1 MAEESYA
8 LLISIVYD
16 RSMLVFT
23 VLAALQATPLVLPDL
38 LTQSVADDAD
48 DPAIWVNARNPE
60 GSMIY
65 GTNKIKAPGGAIVVF
80 DLEGKVRQTIANV
93 DRPNNI
99 DVEYGLATDSGTMDI
114 AVATERNAHRLRV
127 FAVDSTS
134 GLLSDISGATTILA
148 DKTGEASEPMGIA
161 LYKRPK
167 DGAIF
172 AIVSPKTGAA
182 TGYLHEYRLA
192 FNSSTKKVDAAHVR
206 AFGAYSGKKEI
217 ESVAVDDELGY
228 VYYSDERFGTRR
240 YLADPDSDG
249 AELSLFNT
257 TGFSGDH
264 EGIAL
269 WTQPGGKGYVLCTDQ
284 IAGDSIYHLYDRV
297 SLKPVGTFRGQVDE
311 TDGLDAT
318 SAALGPK
325 FPNGIVV
332 AMNSTGRNFA
342 IWDWRRVG
350 KVIAP

>member
-1 MAEESYA
+1 MI
-8 LLISIVYD
+8 LLSI
-16 RSMLVFT
+16 L
-23 VLAALQATPLVLPDL
+23 LAFPDAPLVLPDL
-38 LTQSVADDAD
+38 FTASVSDDAD
-48 DPAIWVNARNPE
+48 DPAIWVCAGRPE

-80 DLEGKVRQTIANV
+80 DLDGKVRQTIANV

-99 DVEYGLATDSGTMDI
+99 DVEYGLVTDSGTMDI

-127 FAVDSTS
+127 FGIDRAT

-148 DKTGEASEPMGIA
+148 DLAGEASEPMGIG

-172 AIVSPKTGAA
+172 AIVSPKTGAP
-182 TGYLHEYRLA
+182 TGYLHQYRLT
-192 FNSSTKKVDAAHVR
+192 FNSATKKVDAVSVR

-257 TGFSGDH
+257 SGFLGDH

-297 SLKPVGTFRGQVDE
+297 SLKPMGTFRGQVDE

-318 SAALGPK
+318 SAGLGPK
-325 FPNGIVV
+325 FPEGIVV
-332 AMNSTGRNFA
+332 AMNSKGRNFA
-342 IWDWRRVG
+342 IWDWRRIG
-350 KVIAP
+350 KVIGP